1 MQQSSAAS
9 PEEAVYLFVA
19 QVGRLMRK
27 RQPGDELDIGTW
39 PILHTLQVHG
49 DLRLSDLAAK
59 LHLDASTV
67 SRHVK
72 LLEDRGMLQR
82 IDDPDDRRAALV
94 RATDSGNKALEQG
107 RQRRRDQIARILAH
121 WPESDVQA
129 FANFATRFTDDLNRA
144 PDGPEGAR

>member
-1 MQQSSAAS
+1 MQSSGAGS

-19 QVGRLMRK
+19 ELGRLMRK

-39 PILHTLQVHG
+39 PILHTLQRFG

-72 LLEDRGMLQR
+72 QLEDRGMLER
-82 IDDPDDRRAALV
+82 VDDPDDRRAALARV
-94 RATDSGNKALEQG
+94 TDTGVKAMERG
-107 RQRRRDQIARILAH
+107 RQRRRDQIAQVLAH
-121 WPESDVQA
+121 WPESDVRA
-129 FANFATRFTDDLNRA
+129 FAGYAARFTEDLHRVRGHA
-144 PDGPEGAR
+144 EGS